1 MGDFWSDWYNAI
13 KAQAKEVEKTVS
25 YVGSTVTSGTQA
37 AVKETEKVASNLGSA
52 VSSVGSEIAKNPDT
66 QQAIASSVADTQ
78 QASAT
83 QAAQAQAVAEQKKA
97 IETTK
102 TNTINASNQAMIKQ
116 ASAVSRGLSSNILT
130 GAQGVDK
137 SKEKTSAVVLGGSDS
152 PGSRSLG
159 GAPPQQQMQ
168 GRVKRF
174 LGR

>member
-1 MGDFWSDWYNAI
+1 MADIWSYLYDAL
-13 KAQAKEVEKTVS
+13 KA
-25 YVGSTVTSGTQA
+25 A
-37 AVKETEKVASNLGSA
+37 AKETEKTASYIGSGVSSAGSA
-52 VSSVGSEIAKNPDT
+52 IASSPET
-66 QQAIASSVADTQ
+66 QQAIASSVAESQ

-83 QAAQAQAVAEQKKA
+83 QAAQAQAQAEQKKA

-102 TNTINASNQAMIKQ
+102 TNAINASNQAMIKQ

-152 PGSRSLG
+152 SGNRSLG
-159 GAPPQQQMQ
+159 GMPAQQMQ
-168 GRVKRF
+168 GRIKKV

>member
-1 MGDFWSDWYNAI
+1 MGDFWGDWY
-13 KAQAKEVEKTVS
+13 KATVAVAKETAKTVS
-25 YVGSTVTSGTQA
+25 SIGSTVSSGTQA

-52 VSSVGSEIAKNPDT
+52 VSSVGSTIASNPDV
-66 QQAIASSVADTQ
+66 QQSIASSVADSQ

-83 QAAQAQAVAEQKKA
+83 AAAQAQAVAEQKKA

-102 TNTINASNQAMIKQ
+102 TNTINAANSAMIKQ

-152 PGSRSLG
+152 PGNRSLG
-159 GAPPQQQMQ
+159 GNSPLMPQ
-168 GRVKRF
+168 GRVKKF

>member
-1 MGDFWSDWYNAI
+1 MADFWSDWYNAI
-13 KAQAKEVEKTVS
+13 KASAKEVEKTVS
-25 YVGSTVTSGTQA
+25 YVGSSVSSA
-37 AVKETEKVASNLGSA
+37 GSA
-52 VSSVGSEIAKNPDT
+52 IASSPET
-66 QQAIASSVADTQ
+66 QQAIASSVADSQ

-83 QAAQAQAVAEQKKA
+83 QAAQAQAQAEQKKA

-102 TNTINASNQAMIKQ
+102 TNTINAANSAMIKQ

-152 PGSRSLG
+152 PGNRSLG

-168 GRVKRF
+168 GRVKKV